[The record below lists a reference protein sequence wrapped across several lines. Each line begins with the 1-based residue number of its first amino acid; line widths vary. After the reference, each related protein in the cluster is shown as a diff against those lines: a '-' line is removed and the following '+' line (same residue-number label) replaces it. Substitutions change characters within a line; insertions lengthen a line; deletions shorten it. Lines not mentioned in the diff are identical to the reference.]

1 MSAAKANKPKRSWKR
16 VAIRLS
22 ISLAISGVL
31 IAISFPILRRD
42 ATERFNIYAAYS
54 HALHEYY
61 EQNGREPPDLPSMEA
76 AYMASGS
83 AESPLPPPPP
93 FERPE
98 YRPIEGLPAGEYIII
113 IEPPSPHW
121 YSLTRTVIYAST
133 GGDTRV
139 VAEPRTSI
147 DDLIAEDD
155 NRRATLSEPRP

>member
-1 MSAAKANKPKRSWKR
+1 MME
-16 VAIRLS
+16 
-22 ISLAISGVL
+22 GGE
-31 IAISFPILRRD
+31 RD
-42 ATERFNIYAAYS
+42 APERFNYYAAYS
-54 HALHEYY
+54 HAWHEYY
-61 EQNGREPPDLPSMEA
+61 QQHGEEPPDIRSMEQ
-76 AYMASGS
+76 AYMAAGS

-113 IEPPSPHW
+113 IEPPPRW

-147 DDLIAEDD
+147 DELIAKDD
-155 NRRATLSEPRP
+155 KRRATLSEPRP